1 MRAARQDGGD
11 VHRIRAGGVGD
22 VEVAVELVQQLVVQ
36 VHRDR
41 VERPA
46 RHVHLVARH
55 ALGVVVHRQ
64 GVAQLDP
71 EGEILLRSHALQR
84 LDQLDRHGV
93 LQVVL
98 EDRVG
103 DHDLGE
109 AQPVVQDVQHPLL
122 AQERGVHL
130 HDRVQ
135 PALLQGVAG
144 DALDLVGRAAVHR
157 GEGDAVGQLRRDLD
171 VGELRELAGD
181 DLLDLAELLRGV
193 GHRVHEPGHAGRLD
207 PLQVVAD
214 AHVEDRAERRALP
227 AQHPAEDVEDGP
239 GDDVLVRRLL
249 QLELLRPLDVVA
261 LVGHVD
267 AGPRDHQL
275 VHDLHGLQLDEPA
288 AAQPRRDDVLA
299 ELGVRPCGRADGGR
313 QVVARPAKVR
323 HGKGCVRFGR
333 VEERAVDIEDGSLAL
348 VFHQDAPKLRGEGLD
363 LHDVGHKLHCSL
375 I

>member
-1 MRAARQDGGD
+1 MFVVARIHQRIGGRGLDVRQLILGQFGQAGGALLGHRRAQVLQPLRHARIAAGLQQVGAAGDRQRAARQDGGD

-71 EGEILLRSHALQR
+71 EGEILLRPRPACSDC
-84 LDQLDRHGV
+84 DQLHRLVV
-93 LQVVL
+93 LQVML

-109 AQPVVQDVQHPLL
+109 AQPVVQDIQHPLL
-122 AQERGVHL
+122 AQQRGVHL
-130 HDRVQ
+130 DDRVQ

-171 VGELRELAGD
+171 VGELRELAAD
-181 DLLDLAELLRGV
+181 DLLDL
-193 GHRVHEPGHAGRLD
+193 
-207 PLQVVAD
+207 
-214 AHVEDRAERRALP
+214 RRAAP
-227 AQHPAEDVEDGP
+227 T
-239 GDDVLVRRLL
+239 RR
-249 QLELLRPLDVVA
+249 PSC
-261 LVGHVD
+261 
-267 AGPRDHQL
+267 P
-275 VHDLHGLQLDEPA
+275 
-288 AAQPRRDDVLA
+288 
-299 ELGVRPCGRADGGR
+299 
-313 QVVARPAKVR
+313 
-323 HGKGCVRFGR
+323 
-333 VEERAVDIEDGSLAL
+333 
-348 VFHQDAPKLRGEGLD
+348 
-363 LHDVGHKLHCSL
+363 
-375 I
+375 

>member
-1 MRAARQDGGD
+1 MFVVARVHQRIGGRGLDVRQLILGQFGQAGGALLGHRRAQVLQPLRHARIAARFQQVGAAGDRQRAARQDGGD

-93 LQVVL
+93 LQVML

-109 AQPVVQDVQHPLL
+109 AQPVVQDIQHPLL

-130 HDRVQ
+130 DDRVQ

-157 GEGDAVGQLRRDLD
+157 GKGDAVGQLRRDLD
-171 VGELRELAGD
+171 VGELRELA
-181 DLLDLAELLRGV
+181 
-193 GHRVHEPGHAGRLD
+193 
-207 PLQVVAD
+207 
-214 AHVEDRAERRALP
+214 
-227 AQHPAEDVEDGP
+227 
-239 GDDVLVRRLL
+239 
-249 QLELLRPLDVVA
+249 
-261 LVGHVD
+261 
-267 AGPRDHQL
+267 
-275 VHDLHGLQLDEPA
+275 
-288 AAQPRRDDVLA
+288 
-299 ELGVRPCGRADGGR
+299 
-313 QVVARPAKVR
+313 AR
-323 HGKGCVRFGR
+323 
-333 VEERAVDIEDGSLAL
+333 
-348 VFHQDAPKLRGEGLD
+348 
-363 LHDVGHKLHCSL
+363 
-375 I
+375 